1 MHAPVSTLMYHDVVR
16 GDFEASGFQGPGPA
30 HYKLSIGAF
39 LEHLDALREATGR
52 APASVAEVIRG
63 DAPRG
68 AWLLTFDDGGSSAVE
83 TAQALSERG
92 WRGHFFVVTDRLGT
106 PGFLDHEEVRVL
118 AEMGHVVGTHSASHP
133 RMSACSRTQLAEE
146 WLRSIA
152 VLSDLVGAPV
162 TSGSVPGG
170 HYSAAVG
177 RAAAASGLSALF
189 TSRPARRVGTVDG
202 CLLLGR
208 YAIRSQTPA
217 AEAAQA
223 ARGAGGRWPRQRAAW
238 SLRAVAKRAGG
249 PAYERLRTRLL
260 ASGAGRRREP

>member
-1 MHAPVSTLMYHDVVR
+1 MYHDVVG
-16 GDFEASGFQGPGPA
+16 GDVEASGFRGAGPA
-30 HYKLSIGAF
+30 RYKLCAEAF

-52 APASVAEVIRG
+52 APSSVAEVIRG
-63 DAPRG
+63 DEPRG

-106 PGFLDHEEVRVL
+106 PGFLRHEEVRVL
-118 AEMGHVVGTHSASHP
+118 TEMGHVVGTHSASHV

-146 WLRSIA
+146 WLRSIEL
-152 VLSDLVGAPV
+152 LSDLIGAPV

-170 HYSAAVG
+170 HYSVAVG
-177 RAAAASGLSALF
+177 RAAAACGLTTLF
-189 TSRPARRVGTVDG
+189 TSRPARRVGSVDG

-208 YAIRSQTPA
+208 YAIRRHTPA

-223 ARGAGGRWPRQRAAW
+223 ARGAPGPWARQRAAW

-249 PAYERLRTRLL
+249 PSYERLRARLL
-260 ASGAGRRREP
+260 TSGAGRRRAA